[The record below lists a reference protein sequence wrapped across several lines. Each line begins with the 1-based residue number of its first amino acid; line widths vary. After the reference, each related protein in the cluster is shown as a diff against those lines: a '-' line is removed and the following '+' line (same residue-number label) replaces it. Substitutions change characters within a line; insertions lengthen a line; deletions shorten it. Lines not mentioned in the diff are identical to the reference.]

1 MEEISY
7 LFLLLDDSIKIFVT
21 ILNKSVTLFF
31 IHIYIYIDTRVYCNC
46 LLREL
51 TDYQYISQCA
61 LPASRRLTNQN
72 ADRVLYQ
79 HHLQC

>member
-31 IHIYIYIDTRVYCNC
+31 IHIYISIRVYCNC

-79 HHLQC
+79 LHLQC